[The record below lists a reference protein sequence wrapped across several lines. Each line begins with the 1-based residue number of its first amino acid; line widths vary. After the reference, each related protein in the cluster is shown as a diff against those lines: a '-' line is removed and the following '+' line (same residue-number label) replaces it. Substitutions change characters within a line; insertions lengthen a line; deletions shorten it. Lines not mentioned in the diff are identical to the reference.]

1 MRGRIAFRLFLVH
14 IIVIGGGVALFL
26 LIIPPQILIP
36 DIADRLWW
44 TCVVTA
50 VGMVALAAAI
60 SFAVGVYADHIFSE
74 LQHVT
79 RSMTAGDLSRR
90 ISVSWSGVTGELGVA
105 INAMAETLTKR
116 VQLERREQSQLRTIM
131 ASMQEALVVVD
142 ADGMIVLSNPS
153 SQALLGMAPIP
164 EGLPLVAACRSP
176 ELVFLVEGTQQSG
189 QTKRVELK
197 APPIAPRLVSA
208 QATPWKVDD
217 KVQGVVVVGYD
228 LTPQREIGE
237 MQREFIANV
246 SHELKTPLTAIRG
259 YAETL
264 QSGAL
269 SDPDTAQ
276 SFVGIISRNAEQ
288 MQLMVED
295 LLRLSKLEAGRLQ
308 LVMEE
313 IAIKDVV
320 SEILASFKIRIE
332 EKNLKCQVK
341 IQDRGMI
348 RSDRRMLI
356 HIITNLVDN
365 AVKYSHDDDRLG
377 ISARSEDGYWLF
389 QVSDTGVGIAQDE
402 LPRVFERFWRAD
414 RSRTRATGGTGLGL
428 AIVKQL
434 VTQLRGTV
442 TVASDE
448 GKGSTFVVR
457 LPVGL

>member
-14 IIVIGGGVALFL
+14 VIVIGGGLALFL
-26 LIIPPQILIP
+26 LIIPAQVLIP
-36 DIADRLWW
+36 DIADKLWW
-44 TCVVTA
+44 TCVA
-50 VGMVALAAAI
+50 VFMGMLALAALM
-60 SFAVGVYADHIFSE
+60 SFAVGIYADHIFSE

-90 ISVSWSGVTGELGVA
+90 ISVSWSGVTGELGIA

-116 VQLERREQSQLRTIM
+116 VQLERLEQSQLRTII

-153 SQALLGMAPIP
+153 SQALLGMAPAP

-176 ELVFLVEGTQQSG
+176 ELVYLVEESQHSG
-189 QTKRVELK
+189 QARRVDLK

-228 LTPQREIGE
+228 LTPQREIEG

-269 SDPDTAQ
+269 ADPETAQ
-276 SFVGIISRNAEQ
+276 SFVGIITRNAEQ

-313 IAIKDVV
+313 ISIVDVV
-320 SEILASFKIRIE
+320 EEILASCKMRIE
-332 EKNLKCQVK
+332 EKQLQCDVQIEKTAV
-341 IQDRGMI
+341 I

-365 AVKYSHDDDRLG
+365 AIKYSHDNDQLRV
-377 ISARSEDGYWLF
+377 SARSEDGFWVLE
-389 QVSDTGVGIAQDE
+389 VADTGVGISLEE

-442 TVASDE
+442 TVVSRE
-448 GKGSTFVVR
+448 GQGSTFTVR